1 MLSIR
6 VTATISSSSTLFFTN
21 SKKISNKFSYI
32 SNPLKNSSKPIKW
45 NCKNSR
51 MESSK
56 SSFVTK
62 ASAQPLTNPAELIDS
77 VETFIFDCDG
87 MILDFF
93 WFGSLC
99 IWLIMLVLGVT
110 GSFLD
115 VWVSFLCRSYV
126 NLFCVVLCVL
136 FSVLVE
142 FFVCLLEDVVKGVS
156 FSVCV
161 YCCLDSSKMSMCE
174 YMLLSSVFLENL
186 NNIGSLTCFI
196 WYRQL
201 EITGFC

>member
-93 WFGSLC
+93 LIWVFVYLINYAGFGCYWVISRCVSVILVQELC
-99 IWLIMLVLGVT
+99 
-110 GSFLD
+110 
-115 VWVSFLCRSYV
+115 
-126 NLFCVVLCVL
+126 
-136 FSVLVE
+136 
-142 FFVCLLEDVVKGVS
+142 
-156 FSVCV
+156 
-161 YCCLDSSKMSMCE
+161 
-174 YMLLSSVFLENL
+174 
-186 NNIGSLTCFI
+186 
-196 WYRQL
+196 
-201 EITGFC
+201 